1 MPKERKNY
9 SSASVDQVFSHEEW
23 VLWTAKKR
31 LSVTIAFLDLK
42 FLLHNFFYNFAFLSS
57 RKYLILSFVLP

>member
-1 MPKERKNY
+1 MPKELKNY
-9 SSASVDQVFSHEEW
+9 SSASVNQAFSHEEW

-42 FLLHNFFYNFAFLSS
+42 FLLHNLF
-57 RKYLILSFVLP
+57 